1 MVKQTCP
8 YCGSQNIAEY
18 LYGYPDLD
26 DDELEKQIE
35 NKEVILG
42 GCIITDDNPSFHC
55 NDCGMD
61 FS

>member
-8 YCGSQNIAEY
+8 YCGSKNIAEY
-18 LYGYPDLD
+18 LYGYLDLD
-26 DDELEKQIE
+26 DEELEKQVE

-42 GCIITDDNPSFHC
+42 GCIITDDNSSFHC

-61 FS
+61 FN